1 MTREQ
6 FYKENC
12 LMCGTLRCP
21 GDDEA
26 ISTCGYYKGDIEG
39 IEKQESLQ
47 EMLERVNKEAK
58 LKGFLGK
65 KDYSVWREG

>member
-12 LMCGTLRCP
+12 LMCGSQRCY
-21 GDDEA
+21 GDDES
-26 ISTCGYYKGDIEG
+26 ISTCGRYKGDIED
-39 IEKQESLQ
+39 IEKKDNLREL
-47 EMLERVNKEAK
+47 LDRINREAK

-65 KDYSVWREG
+65 KDY

>member
-12 LMCGTLRCP
+12 LICGSQRCY
-21 GDDEA
+21 GDDES
-26 ISTCGYYKGDIEG
+26 ISTCGRYKGDIEG
-39 IEKQESLQ
+39 IEKKESLR
-47 EMLERVNKEAK
+47 ELLDRINREAK

-65 KDYSVWREG
+65 KDY

>member
-47 EMLERVNKEAK
+47 EMLERVNREAK

-65 KDYSVWREG
+65 KDY